1 MSVLA
6 GATPS
11 DGSLISGIYDD
22 ELAFAFA
29 SQEEID
35 SEIQDSTLSCTSKRD
50 RAEAFGKQDETEL
63 ERKFSESCALIA
75 LDPVTELVS
84 ARPQNELALGL
95 VLIASRRP
103 RTWSAS
109 ARLTRNTSTTRRSGL
124 IQPST
129 TTTNTRSRWTK
140 GASRTESFGPSLRI
154 GS

>member
-35 SEIQDSTLSCTSKRD
+35 SEIQDSTVSCTSKRD
-50 RAEAFGKQDETEL
+50 RDEAFGKQDETEL

-84 ARPQNELALGL
+84 SRP
-95 VLIASRRP
+95 
-103 RTWSAS
+103 
-109 ARLTRNTSTTRRSGL
+109 
-124 IQPST
+124 
-129 TTTNTRSRWTK
+129 
-140 GASRTESFGPSLRI
+140 
-154 GS
+154 

>member
-50 RAEAFGKQDETEL
+50 RDEAFGKRDETEL
-63 ERKFSESCALIA
+63 ERKFSESCALLA
-75 LDPVTELVS
+75 LDSSAEIVS
-84 ARPQNELALGL
+84 A
-95 VLIASRRP
+95 
-103 RTWSAS
+103 
-109 ARLTRNTSTTRRSGL
+109 
-124 IQPST
+124 
-129 TTTNTRSRWTK
+129 
-140 GASRTESFGPSLRI
+140 
-154 GS
+154 